1 MPGASHDRDFPLSPQ
16 NQFSGPPRRPPLGPP
31 PSSRR
36 GPSSYY
42 SQVANVHPIV
52 EETDSNR
59 GSIRNPSMHSF
70 ASSNAIPIGIPDY
83 YLDNRDSSGMSL
95 PPMTPGSEYPPEE
108 SPIEATPPL
117 RPDALRTRKQDDQ
130 RRQDLQRPEY
140 PSSPPQREYSPDAM
154 PVRQASL
161 GKRSKPTLTTV
172 KSGDKL
178 RTKNG
183 GVTPDQ
189 GLSGL
194 PSQQKRDVVSNSSR
208 EIPMIFQT
216 SRDQPSEKNLEAGT
230 FDPPANNA
238 PLAREASREHNSPG
252 SFLDSSSESDKSVKK
267 GIKKIPSK
275 ELLGAAVPQ
284 LKQQR
289 YRERSPLAPRE
300 DEDDDDDALRK
311 EVLGGLEKGGAIP
324 ANQRDTLK
332 PPAAGLSAGRVGK
345 PRPARLNVD
354 AVRDAEARGSLT
366 SLPDLIKRATKLAS
380 NLDRGRTASRLGMS
394 EWLAGSNGEIQEKGN
409 VRKSAGSLSDILHSF
424 PQPGENGDRRSHT
437 MTWSSNQRHSAL
449 PSDSD
454 AGDRKGKKDGRR
466 CCGMPLWLFLVLLV
480 FLVCLVAAA
489 IIVPVV
495 LVVVPKQND
504 SGSTTESTT
513 ARQMSMCANKDLNCA
528 NGGQVVTAT
537 GGGDCRCLCVNGFT
551 GSTCSKPSQAGC
563 TTMSLGS
570 MTSDATV
577 GDSIPRVV
585 DGAASNFSIPLDTQT
600 LLGLF
605 SSFDLSCSS
614 ENALVTFQGKS
625 QRRAVKDLPT
635 PASLFARTPQATSD
649 SPNAAVTS
657 NGIVFESGSASASFS
672 SPSQASATSSP
683 SPSSTP
689 SSDRTSQ
696 TNLDFARTAVLYI
709 LQSSSQLSSAT
720 TAQGNLQSFF
730 STGST
735 SAGQPIRAA
744 NISLGNGWTL
754 DMERHYVVS
763 SNGTQVG
770 GVSGGN

>member
-1 MPGASHDRDFPLSPQ
+1 MAPQ
-16 NQFSGPPRRPPLGPP
+16 GQFSGPPRRPPLGPP
-31 PSSRR
+31 PSARR

-42 SQVANVHPIV
+42 SQISTANVHPIV
-52 EETDSNR
+52 EESDSNR
-59 GSIRNPSMHSF
+59 GSVRNPSMHSF

-83 YLDNRDSSGMSL
+83 YLDNRDSGAMSL
-95 PPMTPGSEYPPEE
+95 PPMTPGSEYASEG
-108 SPIEATPPL
+108 SPIEPTHSL
-117 RPDALRTRKQDDQ
+117 RPDALRP
-130 RRQDLQRPEY
+130 RREEE
-140 PSSPPQREYSPDAM
+140 PSGEEFQAPDFHSPPQRDYSPDAM

-178 RTKNG
+178 RTKSG
-183 GVTPDQ
+183 TPQPDQ
-189 GLSGL
+189 GVAGL
-194 PSQQKRDVVSNSSR
+194 PSQQKRNVVSNSSR

-216 SRDQPSEKNLEAGT
+216 SRDQPSEKEVEAGASAAPVGT
-230 FDPPANNA
+230 V
-238 PLAREASREHNSPG
+238 PLAREVSRESPG
-252 SFLDSSSESDKSVKK
+252 SFLDSSSESDKSTRN
-267 GIKKIPSK
+267 GIKKVPSK

-300 DEDDDDDALRK
+300 DEDDDDALRK
-311 EVLGGLEKGGAIP
+311 EVLGGLKKGGAIS
-324 ANQRDTLK
+324 ASQQDTLK
-332 PPAAGLSAGRVGK
+332 PPAAGLSAGRAGK

-394 EWLAGSNGEIQEKGN
+394 EWLAASNGEIEEKDRGN

-424 PQPGENGDRRSHT
+424 PQPGENSDRRSHT
-437 MTWSSNQRHSAL
+437 MTWSSMQRHSAL

-454 AGDRKGKKDGRR
+454 AGGPRQGKKQGRR

-504 SGSTTESTT
+504 SSSTTESST
-513 ARQMSMCANKDLNCA
+513 ARQQMAQCANKDLNCA
-528 NGGQVVTAT
+528 NGGQVVSAP

-563 TTMSLGS
+563 TTMALGS

-585 DGAASNFSIPLDTQT
+585 DGAASNFSIPLDSQT

-625 QRRAVKDLPT
+625 QRRDEVPT
-635 PASLFARTPQATSD
+635 PTSLFARDPQGTSAD

-657 NGIVFESGSASASFS
+657 NGIVFESGSPSASS
-672 SPSQASATSSP
+672 SSSQPTQTSATP
-683 SPSSTP
+683 SATPSSS

-720 TAQGNLQSFF
+720 TAQGNLQSYF

-735 SAGQPIRAA
+735 SSGQPIKPA
-744 NISLGNGWTL
+744 NISLGNGWTADL
-754 DMERHYVVS
+754 ERFYIVGG
-763 SNGTQVG
+763 NGTQVG
-770 GVSGGN
+770 GGGGGS